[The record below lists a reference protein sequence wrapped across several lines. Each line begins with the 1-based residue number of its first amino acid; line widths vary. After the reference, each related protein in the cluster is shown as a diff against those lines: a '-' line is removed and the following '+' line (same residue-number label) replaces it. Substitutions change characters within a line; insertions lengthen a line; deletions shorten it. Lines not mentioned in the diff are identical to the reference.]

1 MIRKRSD
8 YKLDFREKMR
18 GGDGTVKIEHIWLPE
33 TELKAKNRLFS
44 ILNLEP
50 GSSIGYHIHENEE
63 EVFVILKGTAEVDD
77 DGSKKTLNQGDSI
90 LTGNGAGHSIKNI
103 GQENLEV
110 LAVIS
115 SYHQQ
120 SS

>member
-8 YKLDFREKMR
+8 YKLDIREKMR

-77 DGSKKTLNQGDSI
+77 DGSKKILNQGDSI

-103 GQENLEV
+103 GKENLEV